1 MLLFYIFFKFVQ
13 QQHQKTFFNEKYQ
26 LFIQRGIE
34 MNHYFK
40 GIIAVPVPTQTIFY
54 IIFATSTKGLLKQ
67 KVSKNAIFEQMKKKE
82 NTA

>member
-1 MLLFYIFFKFVQ
+1 
-13 QQHQKTFFNEKYQ
+13 
-26 LFIQRGIE
+26 

-54 IIFATSTKGLLKQ
+54 IFATSTKGLLKQ